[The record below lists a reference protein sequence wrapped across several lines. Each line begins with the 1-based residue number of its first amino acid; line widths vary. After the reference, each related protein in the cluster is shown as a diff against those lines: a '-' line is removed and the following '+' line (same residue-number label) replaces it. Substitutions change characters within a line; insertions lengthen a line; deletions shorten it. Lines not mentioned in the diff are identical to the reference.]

1 MLYVGSFVKV
11 IDNSGARWVKCLKI
25 LGKSYKSRAK
35 IGDLLVVTIK
45 KTMPNK
51 KAKKGE
57 VYKAVVVRLKFRMFR
72 YGGVFLSFDSSGV
85 ILLNSRELVLG
96 SRILGPVCRELRQK
110 NYTKILAM
118 SPVVI

>member
-51 KAKKGE
+51 KAKK
-57 VYKAVVVRLKFRMFR
+57 R
-72 YGGVFLSFDSSGV
+72 
-85 ILLNSRELVLG
+85 G
-96 SRILGPVCRELRQK
+96 SL
-110 NYTKILAM
+110 
-118 SPVVI
+118 